1 MKRRLSVSRASG
13 EGGVMDEYEIESE
26 RLDAELKPLLTDEF
40 LDTLVKAA
48 CTIGW
53 LVDFTEI
60 SSFVESCFEI
70 AGKECPP
77 FDTFQLGN
85 SPAPPAPPSAP
96 G

>member
-1 MKRRLSVSRASG
+1 
-13 EGGVMDEYEIESE
+13 MDKYEIESE

-53 LVDFTEI
+53 LVDFTEYERTAI

-85 SPAPPAPPSAP
+85 SPDPPAPPSAP